1 MSDSAA
7 AAARRTLNKVPEIIV
22 SFWIIKVLCTTVG
35 ETASDYLT
43 DNVGLGLTKTTVITA
58 AVLGVALV
66 VQFRLDRYVAAAY
79 WTAVV
84 LISIVGTQITD
95 NLTDGHGVPLELTTT
110 IFAVALAATFAGWW
124 LSERTLSI
132 HTIYTRRREG
142 FYWLAVLFTFAL
154 GTAAGDLISERFGL
168 GYATAVAIFAL
179 AIGAVA
185 VAHYR
190 FALNAVAAFWAAYVL
205 TRPLGAS
212 IGDWLSQ
219 PKADGGLGLG
229 TTLTT
234 ALFLATIL
242 AVIAYLT
249 LTRRDVT
256 EPELVADAPITRI
269 LLVAHDAPAI
279 GAVLDAV
286 RSHTGRSSAR
296 FHLLVHAG
304 HTNLSEPERHRRYLD
319 GEELLTS
326 SLPLLSEAA
335 GRPAEGSVSMRPDA
349 AGAIEETIAGGGYDE
364 VIVAVR
370 PPTVSGG
377 VRVTAVVV
385 R

>member
-1 MSDSAA
+1 
-7 AAARRTLNKVPEIIV
+7 V
-22 SFWIIKVLCTTVG
+22 
-35 ETASDYLT
+35 
-43 DNVGLGLTKTTVITA
+43 A
-58 AVLGVALV
+58 AV
-66 VQFRLDRYVAAAY
+66 Y

-84 LISIVGTQITD
+84 LISVVGTQITD
-95 NLTDGHGVPLELTTT
+95 NLTDGHGVPLELTTA
-110 IFAVALAATFAGWW
+110 IFSVALAATFVVWW

-168 GYATAVAIFAL
+168 GYATAVALFAL
-179 AIGAVA
+179 AIGSVA
-185 VAHYR
+185 LAHYR

-229 TTLTT
+229 TTVTT
-234 ALFLATIL
+234 FLFLATIL
-242 AVIAYLT
+242 AVVAYLT

-279 GAVLDAV
+279 GALLDAV
-286 RSHTGRSSAR
+286 RGHSARRSAR
-296 FHLLVHAG
+296 FHLLVHASDHG
-304 HTNLSEPERHRRYLD
+304 NDHERYL
-319 GEELLTS
+319 ESEQLLTS
-326 SLPLLSEAA
+326 SLPLLSEAT
-335 GRPAEGSVSMRPDA
+335 GVPAEGSVSMRRDA
-349 AGAIEETIAGGGYDE
+349 AGAIEETIAASAYDE

-370 PPTVSGG
+370 PPTIQG
-377 VRVTAVVV
+377 VRVTAVVG
-385 R
+385 